1 MELTE
6 ILQSITVQSI
16 SVSQLNS
23 VVSLVVFTTLATR
36 VIADS
41 SVEFLFEDISFSDIV
56 LQVNSKIFDT
66 TPLKIVS

>member
-1 MELTE
+1 LELTE